1 MGKPYTN
8 VAASLIAYDFSK
20 IFPDKIS
27 NCGKKFLWIREIVRM
42 PICIKMC
49 VIRAGTE
56 KIHNLFAG
64 FV

>member
-27 NCGKKFLWIREIVRM
+27 NCGKKFLQWREIVRKL
-42 PICIKMC
+42 ICIKMC
-49 VIRAGTE
+49 LIWAETE
-56 KIHNLFAG
+56 EIHNLFAA
-64 FV
+64 FI